1 MIKRIHR
8 IDRIILSEFIFVWFE
23 TIWSISPKGTPL
35 PCLTQRSFWE
45 FPCFPCDHLYHF
57 SFFIYHLALRLSFS
71 PAPPFLTSFLLF
83 LFVGLKFFVT
93 LQAIW
98 AHIPTLFYSLAV
110 ICNSQWRAVITQYTQ
125 EPDCHIQQ
133 RPDSLRWPW
142 ERRTAKASKQV
153 HLLLKRQI
161 LHCRWGL
168 FYGRDVFAKP
178 FSKLGIL
185 GFQFLDAPK

>member
-1 MIKRIHR
+1 MDYLVGIYICLIWNDLVDFSEGHSPPMPHAAFFLRISVFSVWPSLSF
-8 IDRIILSEFIFVWFE
+8 IIF
-23 TIWSISPKGTPL
+23 
-35 PCLTQRSFWE
+35 
-45 FPCFPCDHLYHF
+45 H
-57 SFFIYHLALRLSFS
+57 LSFS

-98 AHIPTLFYSLAV
+98 AYIPILFYSLVV

-185 GFQFLDAPK
+185 GFQFLNAPK

>member
-1 MIKRIHR
+1 MIGLSCQNLYLFDLKRFGRFLRRAHPSHASR
-8 IDRIILSEFIFVWFE
+8 SVLSPNFRVFRMTIFI
-23 TIWSISPKGTPL
+23 
-35 PCLTQRSFWE
+35 
-45 FPCFPCDHLYHF
+45 
-57 SFFIYHLALRLSFS
+57 IYHLALRLSFS
-71 PAPPFLTSFLLF
+71 EAPPFLTSYLLF

-98 AHIPTLFYSLAV
+98 AYTPILFYSLAV

-133 RPDSLRWPW
+133 RPDSLRLPW

-153 HLLLKRQI
+153 HLLLKRQF

-168 FYGRDVFAKP
+168 FCGRDVFAKP

-185 GFQFLDAPK
+185 GFQFLNAPK